1 MARGMDFRKLK
12 LGEHKAP
19 WSLCI
24 CQYRPP
30 EGPHCSRNKTPVSS
44 VKGLNFITND
54 VFLSSKFDGNYN
66 W

>member
-1 MARGMDFRKLK
+1 MASGMDFRKLK
-12 LGEHKAP
+12 LGEHTDP
-19 WSLCI
+19 LSLCI

-30 EGPHCSRNKTPVSS
+30 EGSHCSRYRTPVSL